1 MSTRQTLEKTPE
13 LVVREGKPVAV
24 ILALDE
30 YQEMLEKLE
39 DIEDLRMLNELRAKP
54 LNFKNLN
61 DFLREYSPSV

>member
-39 DIEDLRMLNELRAKP
+39 DIEDLRMLNEMRAKP
-54 LNFKNLN
+54 LNFKSLN
-61 DFLREYSPSV
+61 DFLRKYSPSV